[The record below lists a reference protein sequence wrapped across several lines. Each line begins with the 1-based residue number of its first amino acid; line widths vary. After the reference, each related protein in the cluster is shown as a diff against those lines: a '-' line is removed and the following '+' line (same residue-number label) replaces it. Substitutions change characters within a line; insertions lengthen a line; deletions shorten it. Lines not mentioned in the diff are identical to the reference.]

1 LTKPYLIDNLK
12 FDIRLYVML
21 AGINPMR
28 ILLYNEGL
36 ARFATEPY
44 VNPTADNIG
53 NLFIHLTNYA
63 INKTNENFVYNETE
77 ENDDVGHK
85 RSWKYVLKFLK
96 E

>member
-1 LTKPYLIDNLK
+1 
-12 FDIRLYVML
+12 ML